1 MTGIAYNKGTK
12 RERKEKKK
20 MTREEKMARI
30 EELEYKMF
38 IEQMADFMNWTIY
51 NRLQEE
57 RDRLKAELKAEG
69 GD

>member
-1 MTGIAYNKGTK
+1 
-12 RERKEKKK
+12 

-57 RDRLKAELKAEG
+57 RDRLKAELKAEC

>member
-1 MTGIAYNKGTK
+1 MAYNKGTK
-12 RERKEKKK
+12 RERERGEKK

-38 IEQMADFMNWTIY
+38 IEQMADFMDWTTY
-51 NRLQEE
+51 RRLQAE
-57 RDRLKAELKAEG
+57 RDRLKEGLKAEG

>member
-1 MTGIAYNKGTK
+1 
-12 RERKEKKK
+12 

-38 IEQMADFMNWTIY
+38 IEQMADFMDWTTY
-51 NRLQEE
+51 RRLQAE
-57 RDRLKAELKAEG
+57 RDRLKEGLKAEG